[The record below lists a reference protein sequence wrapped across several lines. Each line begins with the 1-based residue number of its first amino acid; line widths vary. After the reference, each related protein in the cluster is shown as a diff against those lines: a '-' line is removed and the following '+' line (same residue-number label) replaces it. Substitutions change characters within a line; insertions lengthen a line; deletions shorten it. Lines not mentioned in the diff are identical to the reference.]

1 MATLANDVLNVSVP
15 HKLGRAEAR
24 RRVAS
29 GLGRASGSPLPI
41 TIREKWQDGAE
52 DDRLDFTA
60 EALGQTLAGWA
71 VVGEERVELNVK
83 LPWLLAKLAA
93 KLRPQLEQL
102 GAGRAQTPRPRRP
115 AREAVI
121 RRRVGFSP
129 PSGLVARRAAERA
142 ADFRRRPVEG
152 WENQASRLTR
162 RTLRSGRRG

>member
-60 EALGQTLAGWA
+60 EALGQTLDGWA

-93 KLRPQLEQL
+93 KLRPQLEQ
-102 GAGRAQTPRPRRP
+102 RARDVLKLP
-115 AREAVI
+115 APD
-121 RRRVGFSP
+121 GP
-129 PSGLVARRAAERA
+129 PAKR
-142 ADFRRRPVEG
+142 
-152 WENQASRLTR
+152 
-162 RTLRSGRRG
+162 